1 MIAHPVTAH
10 RQTRHL
16 SDGRSEPGSWHWPD
30 RDAVQVYA
38 RLFLVIAVLFVAGYG
53 GANWLAGHRESP
65 LRLYLQAELAIP
77 FVPEM
82 IWVYLSIN
90 LLFALPLFRLR
101 TQELTLLGRRMIVTT
116 VIAVAFFLLA
126 PTALGFARQPAGSDL
141 ASVYQLLYVL
151 DAPYNCAPSLH
162 VAYASQIILALAH
175 RGPYRLRAALALWL
189 LLIMASTVLTH
200 QHHLLDLAGGLLL
213 TASTRLAT
221 ARRGE
226 GAGGALLRPRRMVSH
241 AAGADR

>member
-1 MIAHPVTAH
+1 M
-10 RQTRHL
+10 
-16 SDGRSEPGSWHWPD
+16 
-30 RDAVQVYA
+30 
-38 RLFLVIAVLFVAGYG
+38 
-53 GANWLAGHRESP
+53 
-65 LRLYLQAELAIP
+65 AIP

-126 PTALGFARQPAGSDL
+126 PTALGFARQSAGSDL
-141 ASVYQLLYVL
+141 ASVYRLLYAL

-221 ARRGE
+221 AQRSE
-226 GAGGALLRPRRMVSH
+226 GAGGVLLRPRRMVSH